1 MFSDDDGM
9 EKVVPSFAKAEVS
22 NCRAKRIRIEP
33 RSGDI
38 LPAPGFRGCCSAPE
52 ARKNVAQRVSAG
64 FTFRID
70 EQSPGGAKDR
80 SRLFLRPSGANSV
93 FRTENPALTRWAT
106 FFRAYGASWPV
117 HEIGSPG

>member
-1 MFSDDDGM
+1 MVFQ
-9 EKVVPSFAKAEVS
+9 
-22 NCRAKRIRIEP
+22 P
-33 RSGDI
+33 RSGGI
-38 LPAPGFRGCCSAPE
+38 MPAPGLGIVAPAPE

-80 SRLFLRPSGANSV
+80 SRLVLRPSGANSV

-106 FFRAYGASWPV
+106 FFRASGAKQQALKPGASRM
-117 HEIGSPG
+117 SPLRG